1 MYPDVAEETERKS
14 KLGSSTHHKNP
25 KVNEVHASQTGEGAV
40 QEVKT
45 QPRTSHPEQQLVSC
59 IMTLYC
65 GLDFLLR
72 SHTTKEENL
81 RISYFTGS
89 KNGVARCGLK
99 QHPTI
104 HKETGKRNDL
114 TKYSLPC

>member
-1 MYPDVAEETERKS
+1 MKCMRHRQGKGLS
-14 KLGSSTHHKNP
+14 KKLK
-25 KVNEVHASQTGEGAV
+25 
-40 QEVKT
+40 EVKT
-45 QPRTSHPEQQLVSC
+45 QPRTSQPEQQLVSC

-114 TKYSLPC
+114 TKHSLPC